1 MDLITHSLTARQL
14 HYRHSEFDIV
24 WYSISPPAQNQC
36 STSCKINLTL
46 CLNAFRGEPAS
57 SWFDWHFTP
66 NLNSSADFSTSVGS
80 DLHVVLPTLHPG
92 QGQITKV
99 RVYRMLLNALFR
111 LAFAMAPDM
120 NSLTLQHKIT
130 RRLILQQARHHTINS
145 ALTDCKLTVS
155 GSISLS
161 FSLFFSPFH
170 HCTRSLSVTDQYLA
184 LPDGPGG
191 FRQGFTC
198 PALLGIL
205 TRDHLMS
212 LKGLSPAMA
221 QLPSCLQ
228 LLNNFVTLCIICK
241 LYGKSHNPICTTI
254 AVYHVHTVQALP
266 ISLAATFGIIRLFS
280 FRPVTKMFQFTGFPS
295 HRLCIHLWIVRF

>member
-1 MDLITHSLTARQL
+1 MIW
-14 HYRHSEFDIV
+14 YRVSR
-24 WYSISPPAQNQC
+24 PAPNQC

-57 SWFDWHFTP
+57 SWLDWHFTP
-66 NLNSSADFSTSVGS
+66 NHNSSADFSTSVGS

-92 QGQITKV
+92 HGQIAKV
-99 RVYRMLLNALFR
+99 RVYLMLLNALFR
-111 LAFAMAPDM
+111 LGFPVAPDI

-130 RRLILQQARHHTINS
+130 RRLILQQARYHPINR
-145 ALTDCKLTVS
+145 ALTDCMLMVS

-170 HCTRSLSVTDQYLA
+170 HCTSSLSVTDKYLA

-198 PALLGIL
+198 PAVLGMITRVYLL
-205 TRDHLMS
+205 S

-221 QLPSCLQ
+221 QLS
-228 LLNNFVTLCIICK
+228 
-241 LYGKSHNPICTTI
+241 S
-254 AVYHVHTVQALP
+254 
-266 ISLAATFGIIRLFS
+266 
-280 FRPVTKMFQFTGFPS
+280 
-295 HRLCIHLWIVRF
+295 

>member
-1 MDLITHSLTARQL
+1 MI
-14 HYRHSEFDIV
+14 
-24 WYSISPPAQNQC
+24 WYGISPPAPDQC
-36 STSCKINLTL
+36 STSGKISPTL

-66 NLNSSADFSTSVGS
+66 NLNSSTDFSTSVGS

-99 RVYRMLLNALFR
+99 RVYFLLLNALFR
-111 LAFAMAPDM
+111 LGFPMAPDII
-120 NSLTLQHKIT
+120 SLTLQQKIT

-205 TRDHLMS
+205 TSEYLFS
-212 LKGLSPAMA
+212 FKWLSHSMA
-221 QLPSCLQ
+221 QLPSCIQ
-228 LLNNFVTLCIICK
+228 LTNTFVTDSVSCNLLC
-241 LYGKSHNPICTTI
+241 KSHNTLNTTLTD
-254 AVYHVHTVQALP
+254 YHVLKVQALP
-266 ISLAATFGIIRLFS
+266 ISLAATFGIIWLFS
-280 FRPVTKMFQFTGFPS
+280 FRPVTKMFQFTGFPP
-295 HRLCIHLWIVRF
+295 RNLLIQLRVTKL

>member
-1 MDLITHSLTARQL
+1 MI
-14 HYRHSEFDIV
+14 
-24 WYSISPPAQNQC
+24 WYGISPPAPDQC
-36 STSCKINLTL
+36 STSGKISPTL

-57 SWFDWHFTP
+57 SWLDWHFTP
-66 NLNSSADFSTSVGS
+66 NLNSSTDFSTSVGS
-80 DLHVVLPTLHPG
+80 DLLVVLPTLHPG

-99 RVYRMLLNALFR
+99 RVYRMLLNALFK
-111 LAFAMAPDM
+111 LAFAMAPDV
-120 NSLTLQHKIT
+120 NSLTSQHKIT

-205 TRDHLMS
+205 TRDLLMS
-212 LKGLSPAMA
+212 LKGLSPSMV

-228 LLNNFVTLCIICK
+228 LLINFVTLCIICK
-241 LYGKSHNPICTTI
+241 LYRESHNPICTTI

-266 ISLAATFGIIRLFS
+266 ISLAATFGIIWLFS
-280 FRPVTKMFQFTGFPS
+280 FRPVTKMFQFTGFPP
-295 HRLCIHLWIVRF
+295 RNICILLRVTRF

>member
-1 MDLITHSLTARQL
+1 MIW
-14 HYRHSEFDIV
+14 YRASR
-24 WYSISPPAQNQC
+24 PASNQC

-66 NLNSSADFSTSVGS
+66 NHNSSSDFSTSVRS

-92 QGQITKV
+92 HGQITKV
-99 RVYRMLLNALFR
+99 RVYHMLLNALFK
-111 LAFAMAPDM
+111 LDFSMAPDI
-120 NSLTLQHKIT
+120 NSLTSQHRIT

-145 ALTDCKLTVS
+145 ALTGCKLTVS

-205 TRDHLMS
+205 TEVYLLSFTRLS
-212 LKGLSPAMA
+212 LSLA
-221 QLPSCLQ
+221 QLS
-228 LLNNFVTLCIICK
+228 
-241 LYGKSHNPICTTI
+241 S
-254 AVYHVHTVQALP
+254 
-266 ISLAATFGIIRLFS
+266 
-280 FRPVTKMFQFTGFPS
+280 
-295 HRLCIHLWIVRF
+295 

>member
-1 MDLITHSLTARQL
+1 MIW
-14 HYRHSEFDIV
+14 YRV
-24 WYSISPPAQNQC
+24 PRPAPNQC

-99 RVYRMLLNALFR
+99 RVYLRLLNALFK
-111 LAFAMAPDM
+111 LAFAMAPDV
-120 NSLTLQHKIT
+120 NSLTSQHKIT

-205 TRDHLMS
+205 TRDYLLS

-221 QLPSCLQ
+221 QLPSCIQ
-228 LLNNFVTLCIICK
+228 LINNFVTLCIICK
-241 LYGKSHNPICTTI
+241 LYRKSHNPICTTI
-254 AVYHVHTVQALP
+254 AVYHVHIVQALP
-266 ISLAATFGIIRLFS
+266 ISLAATFGIIWLFS

-295 HRLCIHLWIVRF
+295 HRLCIHLWITRF

>member
-1 MDLITHSLTARQL
+1 MI
-14 HYRHSEFDIV
+14 
-24 WYSISPPAQNQC
+24 WYGISPPAPDQC
-36 STSCKINLTL
+36 STSCKISPTL

-57 SWFDWHFTP
+57 SWLDWHFTP
-66 NLNSSADFSTSVGS
+66 NLNSSTDFSTSVGS

-99 RVYRMLLNALFR
+99 RVYRMLLNALFK
-111 LAFAMAPDM
+111 LAFAMAPDI
-120 NSLTLQHKIT
+120 NSLTSQHKIT
-130 RRLILQQARHHTINS
+130 RRLILQQARYHTINS

-205 TRDHLMS
+205 TRGHLIS
-212 LKGLSPAMA
+212 LKRLSRSMA
-221 QLPSCLQ
+221 QLPSCIQ
-228 LLNNFVTLCIICK
+228 LLNNFLTLCISCN
-241 LYGKSHNPICTTI
+241 LYRKSLNFIRTTLTGYLVRTI
-254 AVYHVHTVQALP
+254 QASP
-266 ISLAATFGIIRLFS
+266 ISLAATLGIIRLFS

-295 HRLCIHLWIVRF
+295 G

>member
-1 MDLITHSLTARQL
+1 MI
-14 HYRHSEFDIV
+14 
-24 WYSISPPAQNQC
+24 WYGISPPAPDQC
-36 STSCKINLTL
+36 STSGKISPTL

-57 SWFDWHFTP
+57 SWLDWHFTP
-66 NLNSSADFSTSVGS
+66 NLNSSTDFSTSVGS

-99 RVYRMLLNALFR
+99 RVYFLLLNALFR
-111 LAFAMAPDM
+111 LGFPVPPDII
-120 NSLTLQHKIT
+120 SLSSQQKIT

-145 ALTDCKLTVS
+145 ALTGCKLTVS

-205 TRDHLMS
+205 TRDYLLSFTRLS
-212 LKGLSPAMA
+212 LSMA
-221 QLPSCLQ
+221 QLPS
-228 LLNNFVTLCIICK
+228 
-241 LYGKSHNPICTTI
+241 
-254 AVYHVHTVQALP
+254 
-266 ISLAATFGIIRLFS
+266 
-280 FRPVTKMFQFTGFPS
+280 
-295 HRLCIHLWIVRF
+295 

>member
-1 MDLITHSLTARQL
+1 MIW
-14 HYRHSEFDIV
+14 YRV
-24 WYSISPPAQNQC
+24 TRPAPNQC
-36 STSCKINLTL
+36 STSCKINPTL

-66 NLNSSADFSTSVGS
+66 NLNSSTDFSTSVGS

-99 RVYRMLLNALFR
+99 RVYFLLLNALFR
-111 LAFAMAPDM
+111 LGFPMAPDII
-120 NSLTLQHKIT
+120 SLTLQQKIT
-130 RRLILQQARHHTINS
+130 RRLILQQARHHTINC
-145 ALTDCKLTVS
+145 ALTGCKLTVS

-205 TRDHLMS
+205 T
-212 LKGLSPAMA
+212 
-221 QLPSCLQ
+221 
-228 LLNNFVTLCIICK
+228 
-241 LYGKSHNPICTTI
+241 
-254 AVYHVHTVQALP
+254 
-266 ISLAATFGIIRLFS
+266 
-280 FRPVTKMFQFTGFPS
+280 
-295 HRLCIHLWIVRF
+295 

>member
-1 MDLITHSLTARQL
+1 MI
-14 HYRHSEFDIV
+14 
-24 WYSISPPAQNQC
+24 WYGISPPAPDQC
-36 STSCKINLTL
+36 STSGKISPTL

-57 SWFDWHFTP
+57 SWLDWHFTP
-66 NLNSSADFSTSVGS
+66 NLNSSTDFSTSVGS

-99 RVYRMLLNALFR
+99 RVYFLLLNALFR
-111 LAFAMAPDM
+111 LAFAMAPDI
-120 NSLTLQHKIT
+120 NSLTSQQKIT
-130 RRLILQQARHHTINS
+130 RRLILQQARHHTINC
-145 ALTDCKLTVS
+145 ALTGCKLTVS

-205 TRDHLMS
+205 T
-212 LKGLSPAMA
+212 
-221 QLPSCLQ
+221 
-228 LLNNFVTLCIICK
+228 
-241 LYGKSHNPICTTI
+241 
-254 AVYHVHTVQALP
+254 
-266 ISLAATFGIIRLFS
+266 
-280 FRPVTKMFQFTGFPS
+280 
-295 HRLCIHLWIVRF
+295 